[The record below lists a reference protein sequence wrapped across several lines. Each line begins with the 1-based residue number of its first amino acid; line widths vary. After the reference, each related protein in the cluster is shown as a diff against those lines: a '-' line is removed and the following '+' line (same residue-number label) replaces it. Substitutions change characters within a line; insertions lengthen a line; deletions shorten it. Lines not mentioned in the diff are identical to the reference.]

1 MEVSD
6 DDYNLEFRS
15 VKDDAWYTCAVVLDH
30 GNHRLRVKLEG
41 YSQSY
46 FDEVFSIADF
56 TTHREIEQFVQRFR
70 PFSNPVQDYECSR
83 IVQGVIVC
91 AAYRRHEEVRYFD
104 AIVDAVRY
112 KEHTAEECLCSYLL
126 CWQHGPSEGNVTKAT
141 IEDVCLLSH
150 GDINPKII
158 EFTNLMKQQLKGSSI
173 RPQVFGSAG
182 RSSHAGSPELSD
194 HDIDMGGA
202 KTTDRHHYIVLENLE
217 KDLCPLLMMDF
228 IQEHTS
234 ITAQTYVFPSL
245 LLETNARGA
254 IMVDSFTKLKR
265 IYDFINNPN
274 HLITSFSGRPWVM
287 AENILRSGTFNTNLL
302 SLQPNYEN
310 WNTEN
315 VLKVVR
321 VGTEESKKSKQ
332 LKDLYLT
339 FRNHLNV
346 LVQRLDTEEK
356 KEPGA
361 FSFCKL

>member
-6 DDYNLEFRS
+6 EDYNLEFRS
-15 VKDDAWYTCAVVLDH
+15 MKDDAWYTCAVVLDH
-30 GNHRLRVKLEG
+30 GNDRLRVKLEG

-56 TTHREIEQFVQRFR
+56 SSHCEIEQFVQRFR

-104 AIVDAVRY
+104 AIVDAV
-112 KEHTAEECLCSYLL
+112 
-126 CWQHGPSEGNVTKAT
+126 
-141 IEDVCLLSH
+141 
-150 GDINPKII
+150 
-158 EFTNLMKQQLKGSSI
+158 
-173 RPQVFGSAG
+173 FGSAG
-182 RSSHAGSPELSD
+182 RCSHAGSPELSD

-254 IMVDSFTKLKR
+254 IMVDSITKLKR

-321 VGTEESKKSKQ
+321 VGTEESRKSKQ
-332 LKDLYLT
+332 LKDLYLK